1 MDQPVIQPPPEQPL
15 IEDPISA
22 STLKRLR
29 LVVLVLALLA
39 IAYRA
44 SSTIVSE
51 GTSAIVVRLGNPTR
65 VLDAPG
71 LYVTLPWPVRRGRYN
86 RQKTT
91 DISNPTH

>member
-1 MDQPVIQPPPEQPL
+1 MDQPVMSTQTEQPL
-15 IEDPISA
+15 LEDPISA
-22 STLKRLR
+22 GTLKRLR

-65 VLDAPG
+65 VLDTPG
-71 LYVTLPWPVRRGRYN
+71 LYFTLPW
-86 RQKTT
+86 
-91 DISNPTH
+91 